1 MNTIPMHM
9 RRLLIAWGM
18 LLGTA
23 VTGAGEEGGLT
34 VPERRCE
41 VGRARTVY
49 AMIEAQGACLRR
61 CETGSASGA
70 SCVPPDGAGVVAC
83 LDAVKARVRK
93 TLFGRS
99 CRRDC
104 PTCYLGCGEDVAEGE
119 VSYTSGLI
127 AGFAALVYCEP
138 AIDGP
143 AARCVD
149 GVAQAAADFAR
160 RYGGCFARSQ
170 ATGGDG
176 SGPGDPRT
184 KHCVARAE
192 ARARAAIESKCA
204 QAVPACHGGRSAD
217 DWIGL
222 VRAGVD
228 AGRPTLFCGS
238 PAPAFV
244 DDDRLE

>member
-1 MNTIPMHM
+1 M
-9 RRLLIAWGM
+9 RTRHLLITWGM

-23 VTGAGEEGGLT
+23 AVGAGQESALSLR
-34 VPERRCE
+34 ERRCE

-49 AMIEAQGACLRR
+49 AMIETQGACLRR
-61 CETGSASGA
+61 CETRDASGA
-70 SCVPPDGAGVVAC
+70 SCVPPDGVGVVAC
-83 LDAVKARVRK
+83 LDAVKAQVRRV
-93 TLFGRS
+93 LFGRS

-104 PTCYLGCGEDVAEGE
+104 PPCYAGCGADVAEGE
-119 VSYTSGLI
+119 VGYTSGLVACF
-127 AGFAALVYCEP
+127 AGLVYCEP
-138 AIDGP
+138 AIDQ
-143 AARCVD
+143 ATARCMD
-149 GVAQAAADFAR
+149 GVARAAASFAR

-176 SGPGDPRT
+176 SGPGDSRT

-192 ARARAAIESKCA
+192 TKTRATIDARCARAM
-204 QAVPACHGGRSAD
+204 PACHGGRTAD
-217 DWIGL
+217 DWLGL

-244 DDDRLE
+244 DDEGVE